1 MNILEITT
9 LYPKNDNKERATEF
23 LHEYNKGLCK
33 NHTVKVVFL
42 SRKYPK
48 IFKYVRRLPII
59 KKYTSAYSDKT
70 HLKKDEIYLQGSIPV
85 YEMPINKFIPHGDFP
100 KSEIKRCKK
109 KVQAFL
115 KEQNFTPDIVLLDF
129 LCPSIFF
136 EDIFDKNC
144 KICAIPHHTDLS
156 YCDKNKAY
164 AEISSKLDA
173 ILYRSPMQKKLFE
186 AVGVTSDKSF
196 IMISGVPSEVIENRI
211 LDHKVKSFLTVC
223 RFTKT
228 KNIHSVI
235 RSLSKLTDRDWTYTI
250 VGQGEER
257 EAILQAIEEYGI
269 SDRCNLIDWLPKTEV
284 YKLMVQSDCFI
295 MPSIKETF
303 GMVYL
308 EAMAKGCIAIGS
320 KNEGCDGII
329 VNGEN
334 GFLADPNSLE
344 DIENTIKL
352 VMDMPVEEIERVSKN
367 AIDTAKMST
376 NEKLVESIESF
387 FCEIVEG

>member
-9 LYPKNDNKERATEF
+9 LYPKNDNTERATEF

-33 NHTVKVVFL
+33 DHSIKVVFL

-48 IFKYVRRLPII
+48 IFQYVRRLPII

-70 HLKKDEIYLQGSIPV
+70 HLKQEEIYYQGDIPV
-85 YEMPINKFIPHGDFP
+85 YEMPIKKFIPHGEFP
-100 KSEIKRCKK
+100 KSEIRRCKK
-109 KVQAFL
+109 KIKAFL
-115 KEQNFTPDIVLLDF
+115 EEQNFTPDIVLLDF

-136 EDIFDKNC
+136 EGIFDKNC
-144 KICAIPHHTDLS
+144 IICAIPHYTDLS
-156 YCDKNKAY
+156 YCYKNKAY
-164 AEISSKLDA
+164 AAISAKLDA

-186 AVGVTSDKSF
+186 SANISSDRSF
-196 IMISGVPSEVIENRI
+196 TMISGVPEDVVEERTV
-211 LDHKVKSFLTVC
+211 HTRVKSFLTVC

-228 KNIHSVI
+228 KNIHLVI
-235 RSLSKLTDRDWTYTI
+235 QSLAKLTDRDWTYTI

-257 EAILQAIEEYGI
+257 ESIIQAIDKFGI
-269 SDRCNLIDWLPKTEV
+269 SDRCKLIDWLPKAEV
-284 YKLMVQSDCFI
+284 YKLMASSDCFI

-308 EAMAKGCIAIGS
+308 ESMAKGCIAIGS

-334 GFLADPNSLE
+334 GFLVDPNSLD

-352 VMDMPVEEIERVSKN
+352 VMDLPVEEVQRISQN
-367 AIDTAKMST
+367 AINMAKMST
-376 NEKLVESIESF
+376 NEKLIESIEMF
-387 FCEIVEG
+387 FSEIIQG